1 MEKELQGNFDDFS
14 AQFKMND
21 KFNLN
26 KFLNEKQRLRQLNGT
41 DGVDDESI
49 SEQIM
54 ESIGQQDIIESYISS
69 NIIGQSG
76 SRGLSQKLPP
86 RTNYKH
92 MERDPNSLIAIFA
105 R

>member
-1 MEKELQGNFDDFS
+1 MRDRKRARKIRGRMEKELQGNFDDFS

-49 SEQIM
+49 SE
-54 ESIGQQDIIESYISS
+54 
-69 NIIGQSG
+69 
-76 SRGLSQKLPP
+76 
-86 RTNYKH
+86 
-92 MERDPNSLIAIFA
+92 
-105 R
+105 

>member
-1 MEKELQGNFDDFS
+1 
-14 AQFKMND
+14 MND

-49 SEQIM
+49 SEQIQ

-76 SRGLSQKLPP
+76 SRGQSVKQAP
-86 RTNYKH
+86 RQTYQH
-92 MERDPNSLIAIFA
+92 MERDPNSLIAIYA
-105 R
+105 KLNKLRDSPEQLIPEK